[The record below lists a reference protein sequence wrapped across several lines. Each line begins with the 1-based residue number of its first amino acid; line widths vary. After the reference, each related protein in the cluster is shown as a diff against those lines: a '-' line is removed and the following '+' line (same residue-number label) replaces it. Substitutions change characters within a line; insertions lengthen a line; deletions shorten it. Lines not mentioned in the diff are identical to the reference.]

1 MIILELNV
9 YLCIFSF
16 FRFEIDIKS
25 VKWETPSCTSLDCY
39 LSSYINSLRTQ
50 TYFRLSLLSA
60 LFFDGEK
67 RQPEIRLRSQA
78 IRERFFLS

>member
-39 LSSYINSLRTQ
+39 LSSYINSL
-50 TYFRLSLLSA
+50 
-60 LFFDGEK
+60 
-67 RQPEIRLRSQA
+67 
-78 IRERFFLS
+78 